1 MSKMRCCL
9 CGKEMR
15 EGEGNNPWPVMY
27 DGECRDRCNLF
38 DVVPLRIELMTK
50 KLQKEGQDA

>member
-15 EGEGNNPWPVMY
+15 EGEGNNPWPVM
-27 DGECRDRCNLF
+27 DNGECCDRCNLF

-50 KLQKEGQDA
+50 KLQKEET